1 MGITGKYI
9 FWTGF
14 ILTIG
19 IVMAYII
26 IMIIDVTCFTSW
38 ITSLSLCG
46 IVLLGSILM
55 LIGRGIERRSDD
67 EI

>member
-55 LIGRGIERRSDD
+55 LIGRAI
-67 EI
+67 

>member
-55 LIGRGIERRSDD
+55 LIGRAIERRSDD

>member
-1 MGITGKYI
+1 MGITVKYI

-55 LIGRGIERRSDD
+55 LIGRAIERRSDD

>member
-1 MGITGKYI
+1 
-9 FWTGF
+9 
-14 ILTIG
+14 
-19 IVMAYII
+19 MAYII

-55 LIGRGIERRSDD
+55 LIGRAIERRSDD

>member
-55 LIGRGIERRSDD
+55 LIGRAIERRSDA

>member
-55 LIGRGIERRSDD
+55 LIGRAIERCSDD

>member
-38 ITSLSLCG
+38 IPSLSLCG

-55 LIGRGIERRSDD
+55 LIGRAIERRSDD

>member
-55 LIGRGIERRSDD
+55 LIGRAIERRSDD
-67 EI
+67 KI

>member
-19 IVMAYII
+19 IVMSYII

-55 LIGRGIERRSDD
+55 LIGRAIERRSDD

>member
-46 IVLLGSILM
+46 IVLLGPILM
-55 LIGRGIERRSDD
+55 LIGRAIERRSDD

>member
-26 IMIIDVTCFTSW
+26 IMIIGVTCFTSW

-55 LIGRGIERRSDD
+55 LIGRAIERRSDD

>member
-55 LIGRGIERRSDD
+55 LIGGAIERRSDD

>member
-55 LIGRGIERRSDD
+55 LIGRAIERLSDD